1 MSMDHLCDLDAVE
14 LRRLIGTKAI
24 SPVALLED
32 CLARIAAVDPALNA
46 IVATALPRARHE
58 ALQAEKAVADGQKL
72 GLLHGLPIGI
82 KDLQETAGIATT
94 YGSPLYRDYV
104 PAADDRLVASVR
116 RAGAIVVGKTNTPE
130 FGAGANTDNAVYGP
144 TRNPFDPARSC
155 GGSSGGSAV
164 ALATGMLPL
173 ATGSDTGGSL
183 RIPAAF
189 CGIVGFRPSPGL
201 VPSERRALG
210 WTPLTVLGPMG
221 RTVAD
226 TRLLLHAQIGHDRN
240 DPFSTP
246 VDADA
251 FSRAETI
258 DLSRLRVAVSEDL
271 GGAPVDPRLRATLRE
286 RVAIIA
292 AAFRSC
298 DWRDPDMAGADR
310 AFAVIRAQNFL
321 AGQRERY
328 EKHRDQ
334 LGAFVRANYEEGLGM
349 SALDVAEAHAAQTR
363 IYRNLERFFVDHD
376 LLISPTVG
384 IPPFPLAERFA
395 HAVAGR
401 ELGTYY
407 AWLAPT
413 YYLSLTGHP
422 CVSVPCGLEPTG
434 TPFALQITGPVRGDK
449 FVLDV
454 AQAIEALL
462 ARDKRTARPVPDV
475 AKLTGIASSRRSLP

>member
-1 MSMDHLCDLDAVE
+1 MDQLCDLGAVE
-14 LRRLIGTKAI
+14 LRRLIGMKAI
-24 SPVALLED
+24 SPVELLED
-32 CLARIAAVDPALNA
+32 CRKRIEAINPALNA
-46 IVATALPRARHE
+46 VTATALERARRE
-58 ALQAEKAVADGQKL
+58 AQAAEKAVVTGEPL

-82 KDLQETAGIATT
+82 KDLQETEGITTT

-104 PAADDRLVASVR
+104 PVADDRLVAAVR

-130 FGAGANTDNAVYGP
+130 FGAGANTDNPVYGP

-164 ALATGMLPL
+164 ALATGMVPL

-201 VPSERRALG
+201 VPSERRPLG

-226 TRLLLHAQIGHDRN
+226 TRLLLRAQMGHDRN
-240 DPFSTP
+240 DPLSAPIAAGAFAAAEP
-246 VDADA
+246 V
-251 FSRAETI
+251 

-271 GGAPVDPRLRATLRE
+271 GGAPVDRRLRATLRE
-286 RVAIIA
+286 RMAIIA
-292 AAFRSC
+292 SSFRAC

-310 AFAVIRAQNFL
+310 AFAAIRAQNFL
-321 AGQRERY
+321 AAQRERY
-328 EKHRDQ
+328 EQHRDQ

-349 SALDVAEAHAAQTR
+349 SAAEVAEAHAAQTR
-363 IYRNLERFFVDHD
+363 IYRTLERFFDDHD
-376 LLISPTVG
+376 VLISPTVSV
-384 IPPFPLAERFA
+384 PPFPLAERFA
-395 HAVAGR
+395 NAVEGR
-401 ELGTYY
+401 ALGTYY

-422 CVSVPCGLEPTG
+422 CISIPCGLEPTG
-434 TPFALQITGPVRGDK
+434 TPFALQITGPARRDK

-462 ARDKRTARPVPDV
+462 ARDPRTARPLPDI
-475 AKLTGIASSRRSLP
+475 AKLAELASLRSQ